1 MAGSPTQVK
10 RTREIEEVT
19 NLYFIHPM
27 SRVLVSIFARFS
39 IHPNLVSITGMVFGG
54 LAAWAYFYY
63 SQWEMALAGFLL
75 MIGWH
80 VMDGADG
87 QLARLTGKTS
97 EIGKALDGLCDH
109 LTFALVYISLGWA
122 AAPVFGPVAWWLMV
136 LAGVS
141 HVVQASTYEFQ
152 RQMYDYWVFGKES
165 AHPVMPEEFRQGMK
179 GKKGFSRFFGGA
191 LLTYLSIQ
199 SRVAGA
205 DPRLIAQFECMKEEG
220 EGKKV
225 SEVYRST
232 NLSAVKTWSILCS
245 NYRTIAIFIA
255 CLAKNPLYFFLFEI
269 GFLNVALVSLRMMQ
283 ARRNQQLLSRLS
295 NCTDAVPQDM
305 LAAA

>member
-1 MAGSPTQVK
+1 MSEQLDTEIIEMDDLLRRAADAFTFPPTPEMGAAVDARLRQPAPSLVSGLLQALRGWRRRPAARIAMAG
-10 RTREIEEVT
+10 
-19 NLYFIHPM
+19 
-27 SRVLVSIFARFS
+27 
-39 IHPNLVSITGMVFGG
+39 G
-54 LAAWAYFYY
+54 
-63 SQWEMALAGFLL
+63 
-75 MIGWH
+75 
-80 VMDGADG
+80 
-87 QLARLTGKTS
+87 
-97 EIGKALDGLCDH
+97 
-109 LTFALVYISLGWA
+109 A
-122 AAPVFGPVAWWLMV
+122 AASVFVPGEWVLMV
-136 LAGVS
+136 LGGVS

-205 DPRLIAQFECMKEEG
+205 DPLLIAQFECMKEEG

-245 NYRTIAIFIA
+245 NYRTMAVFIA

-295 NCTDAVPQDM
+295 NCTDAVPQDV